1 MKKIPDTSIN
11 DIEIPENAVYRQTL
25 AHYVDGQLK
34 HTYYFYYD
42 EHDNMILMIKPPYE
56 PFRYFYEYN
65 NSGQVIVMSNDDGY
79 QFNYEYNED
88 KTLSKEIC
96 YHKGELYYFN
106 IYRYNDSN
114 KPYKMNQILYGTGLN
129 HYCEFYYDNNNRLSI
144 EKTLDKKEIFIIKYF
159 TYDDSGN
166 LIKKEVDEKCR
177 SIIYHEI
184 YAYNSER
191 HLIQTTRYDNN
202 KLSYID
208 KFTYEFYK

>member
-11 DIEIPENAVYRQTL
+11 DIEIPENVVYKQTL

-42 EHDNMILMIKPPYE
+42 EHDNMVLMIKPPYK

-65 NSGQVIVMSNDDGY
+65 NSGQVTVMSRNDGY
-79 QFNYEYNED
+79 QFSYEYNMD

-96 YHKGELYYFN
+96 YDKSELFYTTVYSYSDN
-106 IYRYNDSN
+106 NKRYKYTVYSSN
-114 KPYKMNQILYGTGLN
+114 SKD
-129 HYCEFYYDNNNRLSI
+129 YCEFIYDNNGRLSI
-144 EKTLDKKEIFIIKYF
+144 ERNSDEKQLLQTKYF

-184 YAYNSER
+184 YTYNSENR
-191 HLIQTTRYDNN
+191 LIQTARYDNN
-202 KLSYID
+202 KLSYTD
-208 KFTYEFYK
+208 NYTYEFYK